1 MSGLILKRR
10 NCLEISRLAGGETG
24 IRTLGTLARTTVFET
39 APFNRSGTS
48 PRGAEHIAAQPDPCK
63 PAQVFERTES
73 GLTAPLHWCLCL
85 SFTPGRIG
93 APGRF
98 SFWRERAGSSRQVKA
113 QRDVRK
119 KGGAM
124 FAVIKTGGKQYRVA
138 EGDEIT
144 VEKLAGDTG
153 GDVTFD
159 TVLMLG
165 DGKDVKVGAPTVSG
179 ASVVGEIAEQRK
191 GDKIIIRKKRQRSTY
206 RRTKGHR
213 QLETVVKITSILADG
228 KKAPAKKKAAKPE
241 AKEDTPKTEAAPKA
255 ESKTEAPKAKAEP
268 KPAAKSEGG
277 DDLTKMKGLG
287 KVMAEK
293 LTGEGIT
300 SFAQI
305 AALSADE
312 ITTLEEKIGAAGK
325 FEKNE
330 WVAQAAELAKD
341 A

>member
-1 MSGLILKRR
+1 M
-10 NCLEISRLAGGETG
+10 
-24 IRTLGTLARTTVFET
+24 
-39 APFNRSGTS
+39 AP
-48 PRGAEHIAAQPDPCK
+48 
-63 PAQVFERTES
+63 
-73 GLTAPLHWCLCL
+73 
-85 SFTPGRIG
+85 
-93 APGRF
+93 
-98 SFWRERAGSSRQVKA
+98 
-113 QRDVRK
+113 RDVRK

-138 EGDEIT
+138 EGDQIT
-144 VEKLAGDTG
+144 VEKLVGDEG
-153 GDVTFD
+153 GDVTFE

-165 DGKDVKVGAPTVSG
+165 DGKDVKVGAPTVAG

-213 QLETVVKITSILADG
+213 QLETVVTITSILADG

-241 AKEDTPKTEAAPKA
+241 TKEAAPKKEASPKA
-255 ESKTEAPKAKAEP
+255 EAEAKPAKADAPKAKAEP
-268 KPAAKSEGG
+268 KPAAKSEGA

-300 SFAQI
+300 TYAQI

-312 ITTLEEKIGAAGK
+312 ITALEEKIGAAGK